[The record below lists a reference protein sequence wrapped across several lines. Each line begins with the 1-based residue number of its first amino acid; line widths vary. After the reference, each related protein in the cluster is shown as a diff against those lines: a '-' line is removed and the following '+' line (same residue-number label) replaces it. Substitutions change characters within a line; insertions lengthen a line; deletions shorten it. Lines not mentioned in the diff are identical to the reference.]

1 MNVPLYVA
9 VMCALVIMSAYFS
22 ATETAF
28 SSFNK
33 TRLKTLVEKGNKR
46 AKLALKLE
54 ERYDRLLSTILIG
67 NNIVNIGLSAIGT
80 VFFIELFKGDT
91 KLENL
96 APTISTIVI
105 TVAVLIFGEITPKN
119 LAKDHPEAFAMF
131 SAPIIQFL
139 GWIFFPV
146 NIIFSGWKKLIS
158 LIFKSDSDNK
168 RSQEELLMLVEEVE
182 QEGSIDEEEG
192 ELLRNVIEF
201 TDLEAKDILTHRVD
215 LEAISI
221 DTTKEE
227 IANIF
232 TSTRFSRLLVYED
245 SIDNIVGVI
254 HQKDF
259 YVGTGVYPR
268 SIKEI
273 ITPPLFI
280 HKSEKIS
287 DLLKNLQNEKSHI
300 AIVLDEYGG
309 TLGIVT
315 MEDILEEL
323 VGEIW
328 DEHDEVVEDV
338 EKLEREE
345 NAYMVDGTMNFD
357 DFCDEFDLKRDDDTD
372 SVSVGGWITEQL
384 GKIPQRSDRFDYEN
398 LHVIVT
404 ETDSHRVV
412 KAKVLVLEK
421 EEDED
426 GNDKED

>member
-1 MNVPLYVA
+1 MVILVA
-9 VMCALVIMSAYFS
+9 LSGYFS

-33 TRLKTLVEKGNKR
+33 TRLKTLVEKGNKK

-54 ERYDRLLSTILIG
+54 ERYDKLLSTILIG
-67 NNIVNIGLSAIGT
+67 NNIVNIALASLGALFFSELLQSQDLGAT
-80 VFFIELFKGDT
+80 V
-91 KLENL
+91 
-96 APTISTIVI
+96 STVVI

-131 SAPIIQFL
+131 SAPIIQFI
-139 GWIFFPV
+139 GWILFPV
-146 NIIFSGWKKLIS
+146 IIIFSGWKKLIS
-158 LIFKSDSDNK
+158 LIFKSNSDNK

-215 LEAISI
+215 LEAVSI

-259 YVGTGVYPR
+259 YVKTGVYPR

-280 HKSEKIS
+280 HKTEKIS
-287 DLLKNLQNEKSHI
+287 DLLKSLQKEKSHI
-300 AIVLDEYGG
+300 AVVLDEYGG

-357 DFCDEFDLKRDDDTD
+357 DFCDEFDLERDEETD
-372 SVSVGGWITEQL
+372 SVSVGGWITEQI
-384 GKIPQRSDRFDYEN
+384 GRIPDRGDRFDYEN
-398 LHVIVT
+398 IHVIVT
-404 ETDSHRVV
+404 ETDSHRVI
-412 KAKVLVLEK
+412 KAKVLVFEK
-421 EEDED
+421 NEEDED
-426 GNDKED
+426 KEKED

>member
-9 VMCALVIMSAYFS
+9 VMCLLVIMSGYFS

-33 TRLKTLVEKGNKR
+33 TRLKTLVEKGNKK

-54 ERYDRLLSTILIG
+54 ERYDRLLSTILVG
-67 NNIVNIGLSAIGT
+67 NNIVNISLASLGT
-80 VFFIELFKGDT
+80 LFFVEIFKDHPNKDDLGAT
-91 KLENL
+91 V
-96 APTISTIVI
+96 STVVI

-119 LAKDHPEAFAMF
+119 LAKEHPETFAMF
-131 SAPIIQFL
+131 SAPIIQFI
-139 GWIFFPV
+139 GWILLPV
-146 NIIFSGWKKLIS
+146 NIIFAGWKKLIS
-158 LIFKSDSDNK
+158 LIFKSKSDDK
-168 RSQEELLMLVEEVE
+168 MSQEELLMLVDEVE

-215 LEAISI
+215 LEALPI
-221 DTTKEE
+221 DSTKEE

-232 TSTRFSRLLVYED
+232 TSTRFSRILIYEE
-245 SIDNIVGVI
+245 SIDKIVGVI

-259 YVGTGVYPR
+259 YVGTGVYSR

-273 ITPPLFI
+273 ISPVLFI
-280 HKSEKIS
+280 HKTEKIS
-287 DLLKNLQNEKSHI
+287 DLLKKLQNEKSHI
-300 AIVLDEYGG
+300 AVVLDEYGG

-357 DFCDEFDLKRDDDTD
+357 DFCDEFDLKRDEETD
-372 SVSVGGWITEQL
+372 SVSVGGWITEQI
-384 GKIPQRSDRFDYEN
+384 GRIPTHGDRFDYN
-398 LHVIVT
+398 NIHVIVT

-421 EEDED
+421 DED
-426 GNDKED
+426 DDDKDKED